1 MSNINTMYKVK
12 FVDQEGNKRTI
23 FIAETQAWLNFGNFS
38 GLGKFSKLK
47 ISKVP
52 DQENLSK

>member
-1 MSNINTMYKVK
+1 MYKVK